1 MRKIQHYALLGH
13 DSLMFI
19 RALELMTKPYYK
31 LGDTAKVIETV
42 WEAHR
47 LYTEMGDTQKAANA
61 FATLAHI
68 MVKRGQIEMADSL
81 LREYETK
88 TGLFDEGGNIQ
99 RGHEMYYYIK
109 GNYCLE
115 AGQTDSAE
123 AFFRRLLP
131 TPAREGLG
139 LSPLDADA
147 YRGLLSVY
155 QKRKSLD
162 FIVKYA
168 RLFEAAIDSLNNKR
182 RMETV
187 HQMATL
193 YDYHR
198 YQQKADM
205 EVLAAAEASNR
216 ANIAIALIVLT
227 LIASGIIF
235 AKYRKSKQKELD
247 KMSEECLVIS
257 GLLAKARMELEEER
271 KVTES
276 LDNLE
281 TEMQEKIEEKTNEVK
296 ELENRLQQLEE
307 HYHAVTQLASLE
319 KRKNSEAVKAI
330 RKKAEWK
337 HGTELPSAN
346 DWIKLTNQFRLDF
359 PHYYATLDQGN
370 KLATKE
376 LRTCMLLM
384 LDFKEGEIAVLL
396 NVKPQRVTNIK
407 KRVTILVYFWFIF
420 I

>member
-1 MRKIQHYALLGH
+1 
-13 DSLMFI
+13 
-19 RALELMTKPYYK
+19 
-31 LGDTAKVIETV
+31 
-42 WEAHR
+42 
-47 LYTEMGDTQKAANA
+47 
-61 FATLAHI
+61 
-68 MVKRGQIEMADSL
+68 
-81 LREYETK
+81 
-88 TGLFDEGGNIQ
+88 
-99 RGHEMYYYIK
+99 
-109 GNYCLE
+109 
-115 AGQTDSAE
+115 
-123 AFFRRLLP
+123 
-131 TPAREGLG
+131 
-139 LSPLDADA
+139 
-147 YRGLLSVY
+147 
-155 QKRKSLD
+155 
-162 FIVKYA
+162 
-168 RLFEAAIDSLNNKR
+168 
-182 RMETV
+182 
-187 HQMATL
+187 
-193 YDYHR
+193 
-198 YQQKADM
+198 
-205 EVLAAAEASNR
+205 
-216 ANIAIALIVLT
+216 
-227 LIASGIIF
+227 
-235 AKYRKSKQKELD
+235 
-247 KMSEECLVIS
+247 MSEECLVIS